1 MTSSKSRLVN
11 KKEPLNKS
19 TNHRLICYLRVGRG
33 WARGERAPGL
43 LGARPGTDLA
53 PPPLGRDPGSWERG
67 VGTSRCCHRSGT
79 DPAPLLLAPHPA
91 GLRDIGDGERGWGGS
106 LQQLQEAWRPAGMA
120 AAPMG
125 AQGQTGTEHRLLAPW
140 GGWRQP
146 AATGHVPKEP
156 PCPCAPRGLC
166 SAHPMLHREPAPE
179 IH

>member
-125 AQGQTGTEHRLLAPW
+125 AQGQIGTKHRLLAPW
-140 GGWRQP
+140 GGLASACSHGARPQGATVP
-146 AATGHVPKEP
+146 LCTEGIVLSPPHAAQGAGP
-156 PCPCAPRGLC
+156 
-166 SAHPMLHREPAPE
+166 
-179 IH
+179 